1 MILILFEEMGMQNLT
16 KKQRYWQAHLTALEE
31 FDGNAAEYARL
42 HGLEA
47 KKLYVYKTKLRE
59 CAEQME
65 TSPAPQE
72 QPSPAPQERTSSQF
86 VRITTATLSM
96 RTGVTVWLP
105 NDVRLSLPNLEAPG
119 LLERLFRL

>member
-1 MILILFEEMGMQNLT
+1 MRDLT
-16 KKQRYWQAHLTALEE
+16 KKQRYWRAHLAALEE
-31 FDGNAAEYARL
+31 FDGSAAEYARL
-42 HGLEA
+42 HGLQA

-59 CAEQME
+59 CAQRME

-72 QPSPAPQERTSSQF
+72 QASPAPQEQASSEF
-86 VRITTATLSM
+86 VRVTTTTLSM
-96 RTGVTVWLP
+96 RSGVTVWLP

>member
-1 MILILFEEMGMQNLT
+1 MRDLT
-16 KKQRYWQAHLTALEE
+16 KKQRYWRAHLAALEE
-31 FDGNAAEYARL
+31 FDGSAAEYARL
-42 HGLEA
+42 HGLQA

-59 CAEQME
+59 CAQRME

-72 QPSPAPQERTSSQF
+72 QPSPAPQEQPSPAPQEQASSEF
-86 VRITTATLSM
+86 VRVTTTTLSM
-96 RTGVTVWLP
+96 RSGVTVWLP

>member
-1 MILILFEEMGMQNLT
+1 MRDLT

-42 HGLEA
+42 HGLQA
-47 KKLYVYKTKLRE
+47 KQLYVYKTKLRE
-59 CAEQME
+59 CAEQ

-72 QPSPAPQERTSSQF
+72 QTSSQF
-86 VRITTATLSM
+86 VQVTTATLSR
-96 RTGVTVWLP
+96 RTGVTVSLP
-105 NDVRLSLPNLEAPG
+105 NGVRLSLPNLEAPG

>member
-1 MILILFEEMGMQNLT
+1 MRDLT

-31 FDGNAAEYARL
+31 FDGSAAEYARL
-42 HGLEA
+42 HGLQA

-72 QPSPAPQERTSSQF
+72 QPSSQF
-86 VRITTATLSM
+86 VRVTTATLSM